1 MTPNAGS
8 GVEPRDDGK
17 AAKSR
22 PAATVVV
29 ARESS
34 ASTCGLEVLMLRR
47 SDVGAFAG
55 MWVFPGGRVDDSD
68 AGESEL
74 ERAASAAVREAREE
88 VGVQV
93 ARESL
98 VTWSHWTPPLM
109 APVRFTTWFF
119 VAPWRGDDVRIDG
132 HEIVDHRWLAPDAAL
147 SASLPMAPPTIV
159 TLHELAESAASVWS
173 GRGEPP
179 AYVTRPAQ
187 TVDGTAVLLW
197 NGDAGY
203 ESGDADAAGARNR
216 LVMLDGFGGQQWRY
230 ERLVP

>member
-1 MTPNAGS
+1 MNS

-22 PAATVVV
+22 PAATVVL
-29 ARESS
+29 ARESPTS
-34 ASTCGLEVLMLRR
+34 SCGLDVLMLKR
-47 SDVGAFAG
+47 SEVGAFAG
-55 MWVFPGGRVDDSD
+55 MWVFPGGRVDDVD
-68 AGESEL
+68 GGDTEL
-74 ERAASAAVREAREE
+74 DRAASAAVREAREE

-93 ARESL
+93 ARDSL

-119 VAPWRGDDVRIDG
+119 VAPWAGDDIRIDE
-132 HEIVDHRWLAPDAAL
+132 HEIVDHRWMAPDAAL
-147 SASLPMAPPTIV
+147 AAAIPMAPPTIV
-159 TLHELAESAASVWS
+159 TLHELAECAHPSRVWT
-173 GRGEPP
+173 GRSEPP

-187 TVDGTAVLLW
+187 LADGTAVLLW

-203 ESGDADAAGARNR
+203 ESGDADCPGPRNR

-230 ERLVP
+230 DRQM

>member
-1 MTPNAGS
+1 MTRS
-8 GVEPRDDGK
+8 VEPRDDGK

-22 PAATVVV
+22 PAATVVL

-34 ASTCGLEVLMLRR
+34 TSSCGLDVLMLKR

-55 MWVFPGGRVDDSD
+55 MWVFPGGRVDDAD
-68 AGESEL
+68 VGDSEL

-88 VGVQV
+88 VGVHV
-93 ARESL
+93 ARERL

-119 VAPWRGDDVRIDG
+119 VAPWSGDDVRIDE
-132 HEIVDHRWLAPDAAL
+132 HEIVGHQWMAPDVAL
-147 SASLPMAPPTIV
+147 SAGLPMAPPTIV
-159 TLHELAESAASVWS
+159 TLHELAECDHPGRVWS
-173 GRGEPP
+173 GRTEPP

-187 TVDGTAVLLW
+187 TADGTAVLLW

-203 ESGDADAAGARNR
+203 ESGDADAPGLRNR

-230 ERLVP
+230 ERQM